1 MQRKPRQLDEILNRI
16 RSKSMDLG
24 ERHLRFGTGNVVIL
38 YIKQL
43 TDRKALAEQVI
54 KPLLQHDRSQS
65 LSASEAVES
74 VMFADDCIISSD
86 TSQSSVTFWTA

>member
-1 MQRKPRQLDEILNRI
+1 
-16 RSKSMDLG
+16 MDLG